1 MRPSARI
8 AKSRMLVK
16 ARINRRSPMRKLK
29 GGRIKRLIGSAEAM
43 PPNDSPWEWAVRWD
57 GGDPLARGTASS
69 RRQAVRSIGAALGDA
84 LAPLDCYCILSD
96 GENLDLRTEY
106 YRVIEVFIPG

>member
-1 MRPSARI
+1 
-8 AKSRMLVK
+8 
-16 ARINRRSPMRKLK
+16 MRKLK

-43 PPNDSPWEWAVRWD
+43 PPSDRPWEWAVRWD
-57 GGDPLARGTASS
+57 GGAPLARGTASS
-69 RRQAVRSIGAALGDA
+69 RRQAVRGVRTA
-84 LAPLDCYCILSD
+84 LAKVLDSLPCYCILSD

>member
-16 ARINRRSPMRKLK
+16 ARVNRRSPMRKLK

-43 PPNDSPWEWAVRWD
+43 PPSDSPWEWAVRWD
-57 GGDPLARGTASS
+57 GGAPLARGTAPS
-69 RRQAVRSIGAALGDA
+69 RRQAVRDIRTA
-84 LAPLDCYCILSD
+84 LAKVLDSLPCYCILSD

-106 YRVIEVFIPG
+106 YRVIEVFIPE